1 MKKVKKN
8 LIAFEKIKNPAR
20 GIGER
25 LHKRAS
31 VQLRPLLAL
40 SQSNLVLFLHNRVLV
55 YGGAKRRH
63 LYQDKHTSQ
72 CHSIVNFEKR
82 LIF

>member
-1 MKKVKKN
+1 MNGFLKKVKKN
-8 LIAFEKIKNPAR
+8 IIAFEKIKDPAR

-40 SQSNLVLFLHNRVLV
+40 SQSNLVLFL
-55 YGGAKRRH
+55 
-63 LYQDKHTSQ
+63 
-72 CHSIVNFEKR
+72 
-82 LIF
+82 